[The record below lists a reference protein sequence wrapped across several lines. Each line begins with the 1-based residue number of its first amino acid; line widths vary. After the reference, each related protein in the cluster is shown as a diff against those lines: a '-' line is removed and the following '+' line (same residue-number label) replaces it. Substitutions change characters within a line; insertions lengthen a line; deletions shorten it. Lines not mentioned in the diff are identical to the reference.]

1 MPCNAGIRRSTMT
14 FAKER
19 IPGTSPSGSGRLV
32 LVVDGDAYHRSY
44 HAMVLQRL
52 EFRVATAA
60 TAREALESIAAARPS
75 LVLTELD
82 LPDMSGPDL
91 LRMLRRDQSMAAFPV
106 VALSAGA
113 GGERG
118 AHCLKEGFAAFLRTP
133 AGAEDLYQ
141 AVHAALDAAPQRN
154 LRVHTKMP
162 VVVNDMPLDCV
173 EGECASVISE
183 HGMYIR
189 TLRPHPPNSRL
200 TVRID
205 LYGRSIAAEAV
216 VLYSHRFGEGPFGEP
231 GMGIKF
237 DRIALQDQEFLR
249 LYIDSAR
256 STW

>member
-1 MPCNAGIRRSTMT
+1 MT
-14 FAKER
+14 FAKKS
-19 IPGTSPSGSGRLV
+19 IPGTLPSGSDRLV
-32 LVVDGDAYHRSY
+32 LVVDGDAYHRAY
-44 HAMVLQRL
+44 HAMILQRF
-52 EFRVATAA
+52 EFRVTAAA

-75 LVLTELD
+75 LVITELD
-82 LPDMSGPDL
+82 LPDMSGLEL
-91 LRMLRRDQSMAAFPV
+91 LRMLRRDRSMVAFPV
-106 VALSAGA
+106 VALSAKA

-118 AHCLKEGFAAFLRTP
+118 PSCIRDGFAAFLKTP

-141 AVHAALDAAPQRN
+141 AALAALEATRRRDI
-154 LRVHTKMP
+154 RVHTKMP
-162 VVVNDMPLDCV
+162 VVVNDVPLDCV

-189 TLRPHPPNSRL
+189 TLKPHPPNSRL
-200 TVRID
+200 NVRID

-231 GMGIKF
+231 GMGLRF

-256 STW
+256 TSG